1 MKTFVSAL
9 ALCAVMAC
17 ATASRSSEPQRFAWP
32 VACELGRT
40 CFIQNY
46 VDHDP
51 SDKTLNFRCGH
62 RTYDGHDGTDI
73 RLPDLDVQ
81 RKGVEVLAA
90 ASGRVAHIR
99 DGMGDVSVKLVGKAA
114 VAGRECGNGAVVE
127 HGNGWSTQYCHMA
140 KGSLKVKPGDSVNA
154 GQALGLVGLSGNTE
168 FPHLHF
174 TVRHDGAVVD
184 PFAEGAAKGECNFG
198 RSLWQPAASSTP
210 NYRPTEII
218 NAGFADR
225 AVTMDEV
232 EAGEPERSVPGSNS
246 EAIVAYVRAIGR
258 RASHRAEVTSE
269 AGHRAVSRTE
279 AAARPGPIFHLGR
292 KEARRLRLAARH
304 LYGNFC
310 SSPKRCRD
318 RAAVLPGGHRAI
330 ASRPRADPAR
340 QSSVGADWSSE
351 PGWRS
356 RPFAVTLHA
365 FASCHPL

>member
-1 MKTFVSAL
+1 MKLSLPDYTLSRGSSSERTDRMREFVSVL
-9 ALCAVMAC
+9 VVCVVITCASA
-17 ATASRSSEPQRFAWP
+17 ARSAELQPFAWP
-32 VACELGRT
+32 VACELGTT

-51 SDKTLNFRCGH
+51 SDKTLDFRCGH

-73 RLPDLDVQ
+73 RLSDLDVQ

-114 VAGRECGNGAVVE
+114 VAGRKCGNGAVVE

-154 GQALGLVGLSGNTE
+154 VQALGLVGLSGNTE

-198 RSLWQPAASSTP
+198 RSLWQLAASSTP

-232 EAGEPERSVPGSNS
+232 EAGEPKRSVPGSNS
-246 EAIVAYVRAIGR
+246 EAIVAYVRAIGLQAEDEQAIELKSPQR
-258 RASHRAEVTSE
+258 QVIAQYRAPKLPRDQAQYFISA
-269 AGHRAVSRTE
+269 
-279 AAARPGPIFHLGR
+279 GR
-292 KEARRLRLAARH
+292 KRGGSVWPPGTYTATFVLRRRGAEIERRS
-304 LYGNFC
+304 FQV
-310 SSPKRCRD
+310 D
-318 RAAVLPGGHRAI
+318 I
-330 ASRPRADPAR
+330 A
-340 QSSVGADWSSE
+340 Q
-351 PGWRS
+351 
-356 RPFAVTLHA
+356 
-365 FASCHPL
+365 